1 MRAAHHDLSVAE
13 LRRRKILRE
22 PLIEPGLRPRVIRV
36 QQHVRKVVQHWG
48 IWIDG
53 GDIERDELMVWPA
66 QEKPGSSR
74 GNTGILLDLNTIAK
88 RDDLSEDRDVDRG
101 ALQ

>member
-1 MRAAHHDLSVAE
+1 MCAAHHDLFVGE

-22 PLIEPGLRPRVIRV
+22 PLIEPGLRPRVIRF
-36 QQHVRKVVQHWG
+36 QQHMREVVQHWG
-48 IWIDG
+48 IWIG
-53 GDIERDELMVWPA
+53 GGEIERDELMVWPA
-66 QEKPGSSR
+66 QEKPGSAS
-74 GNTGILLDLNTIAK
+74 GNTGILLDLSTIAK